1 MADLTAA
8 EITNWYAQIT
18 NWYLYGT
25 KSTPNNLIDDKL
37 IRPATLSV
45 PTSVE
50 VDDFMKSVGRFVV
63 GAQFELVKKFFN
75 PGFFDPTIP
84 TGTYTKEQLAAKF
97 GIIDKFGWNMKHTDY
112 QDNVDDYADRV
123 YIWNSQS
130 FQISGDAVFIVES
143 DGKRRIENFAI
154 EPRKV
159 DYQENFDFV
168 GGGIIAAIG
177 NPYLQERV
185 DPSNIGRTVNIN
197 FTGSLTGIKYDKT
210 SFDNDQAKIS
220 SWGGLN
226 LFKLKP
232 DMDKLLDNLFN
243 NGVTKFLYGNKP
255 ILYGTVENN
264 NLSADKVSDYPTLK
278 AYKDNGVVLIG
289 GQGAD
294 NLTGGSKDD
303 VFISGEGD
311 DTIDGGSFLFGLLP
325 EKDKDE
331 SRYKG
336 ARSDYDI
343 EFLSNKSVKI
353 TDKVSGRDGSDTLKN
368 IETAV
373 FSDKSVNLKPGQDIA
388 FVIDTTGSMWD
399 DIDAV
404 KASASNIINSI
415 FDNFLDSRIAV
426 VGYND
431 PTTNTFLSFTDQ
443 PKIED
448 RKTVAL
454 QAINS
459 ISVGGGGDEPEYVN
473 SGLIRA
479 LSGGAGEWRKEANA
493 RRIILFG
500 DAPAKDTDLFNQV
513 FQLAANVDVSVYA
526 KSLLASDVQT
536 TNPTDGLAVT
546 SFSVLSADATD
557 SPIIV
562 PVEIFSVLIGDNPSA
577 AADFTKLA
585 NATSGKNFQAADAS
599 QVVSVLI
606 DALKQSAQAPIAIA
620 DTANTTSST
629 SVEINVLSNDSDP
642 NDDPLTITKINNSA
656 IALGNKVTLASG
668 SIISLTDAGILV
680 YDPNG
685 QFDLLAPEATASD
698 TFEYT
703 IGDGNGNFDTA
714 TVTVVITGFLQPTL
728 SLGKI
733 ADDIFT
739 ISGNKPKLQVT
750 LAGRNSNLVNELAVF
765 TVDDAQG
772 KINGISPGETGYT
785 QAALNKSKVIFSTI
799 ANVPNGF
806 NTNNL
811 TSLLEFE
818 SGNNLRFLLVK
829 NGTIDSVQNGNTPT
843 SDILFSDISRQK
855 ITDLG
860 TDGFSLAW
868 KDGSNNNTDFKD
880 LVVNIKSTNDPL
892 PLGTNL
898 QGKQQGEVIDLR
910 GITQD
915 VKADFVINREAA
927 FNNFVGFYKVADEN
941 GGIDVDADGTV
952 DFRPGDSG
960 YAQAAIKNRVAGID
974 LRVDNQGTA
983 SFTDKTLTGG
993 SIFAPF
999 ILTNGCTVDQVLNG
1013 QVDQAYFAY
1022 IGANADKVDHIRLLG
1037 NNVFGFEDLAGGGD
1051 KDYNDVVVRVNLSV
1065 V

>member
-1 MADLTAA
+1 MANLTAA
-8 EITNWYAQIT
+8 EITNL
-18 NWYLYGT
+18 YLYGT
-25 KSTPNNLIDDKL
+25 KSTPSNLVDDKL
-37 IRPATLSV
+37 IRPATLPV
-45 PTSVE
+45 PTAVE
-50 VDDFMKSVGRFVV
+50 VDKNDFMKSVGRFAV
-63 GAQFELVKKFFN
+63 GAQFELVKKFFD

-84 TGTYTKEQLAAKF
+84 TGTYTKQQLAAKF
-97 GIIDKFGWNMKHTDY
+97 GISNFGWDMGHTDY
-112 QDNVDDYADRV
+112 QDNVDDYAERV

-130 FQISGDAVFIVES
+130 FQISDNAVFIVEP
-143 DGKRRIENFAI
+143 DGKRRIENFSI
-154 EPRKV
+154 EPRKDV
-159 DYQENFDFV
+159 QENFDFV

-185 DPSNIGRTVNIN
+185 DPSKIGRTVNIN

-210 SFDNDQAKIS
+210 SFENDQAKIS
-220 SWGGLN
+220 SWGGRN

-232 DMDKLLDNLFN
+232 DIDKLLDNLFTG
-243 NGVTKFLYGNKP
+243 GVTKFLYGNKP

-264 NLSADKVSDYPTLK
+264 TLSADKVSDYPTLK

-303 VFISGEGD
+303 VFIGGEGD
-311 DTIDGGSFLFGLLP
+311 DTIDGGSFLFGLFP

-343 EFLSNKSVKI
+343 EFLSDKSVKI
-353 TDKVSGRDGSDTLKN
+353 TDKLSGRDGSDTLKN

-373 FSDKSVNLKPGQDIA
+373 FSDKSVNLKRGQDIA

-404 KASASNIINSI
+404 KVSASNIINSI

-448 RKTVAL
+448 RNTAAL

-459 ISVGGGGDEPEYVN
+459 ISVDGGGDYPEYVN

-479 LSGGAGEWRKEANA
+479 LSGGAGSWRKEANA

-500 DAPAKDTDLFNQV
+500 DAPAKDTDLFDQV
-513 FQLAANVDVSVYA
+513 VQLAANVDVSVSA
-526 KSLLASDVQT
+526 KSLLASDVET

-546 SFSVLSADATD
+546 SFSVLSADATG
-557 SPIIV
+557 SPIII
-562 PVEIFSVLIGDNPSA
+562 PVEIFSVLIGKDPSA

-585 NATSGKNFQAADAS
+585 NATGGKNFQAADAS

-606 DALKQSAQAPIAIA
+606 DALKQSAQAPIAIT

-668 SIISLTDAGILV
+668 AIISLTDAGTLA

-698 TFEYT
+698 TFEYSV
-703 IGDGNGNFDTA
+703 GDGNGNFDTA
-714 TVTVVITGFLQPTL
+714 TVTVDITRSLRPTL

-739 ISGNKPKLQVT
+739 IFGGSGNPKLQVT
-750 LAGRNSNLVNELAVF
+750 LAGRNSNLVNELGVF

-772 KINGISPGETGYT
+772 KINGIAPGETGYT

-806 NTNNL
+806 DINNL
-811 TSLLEFE
+811 TSLIEFE

-843 SDILFSDISRQK
+843 SDILFSDLSRQK

-868 KDGSNNNTDFKD
+868 KDGSNNDTDFKD

-898 QGKQQGEVIDLR
+898 QGKQQGEVLDLR

-915 VKADFVINREAA
+915 VKADFTVNREAA

-941 GGIDVDADGTV
+941 GGIDVDADGTI

-999 ILTNGCTVDQVLNG
+999 ILTNGRTVDQVLNG

-1037 NNVFGFEDLAGGGD
+1037 NNVFGFEDLVGGGD
-1051 KDYNDVVVRVNLSV
+1051 KDYNDVVLKVNLSV